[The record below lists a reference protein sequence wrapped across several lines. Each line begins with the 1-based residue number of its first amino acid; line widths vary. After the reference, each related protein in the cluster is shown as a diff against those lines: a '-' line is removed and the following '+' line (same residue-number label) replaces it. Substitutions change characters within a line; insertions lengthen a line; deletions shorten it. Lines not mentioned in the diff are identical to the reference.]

1 MATAKKPAAKSTKK
15 TPAKSAAKA
24 HAKPAAK
31 TQAKA
36 SEEEKVTEETS
47 AEEGAEEGTEEGA
60 EEGADEKPAEA
71 HGDEGLPETKEVAEL
86 RAAGREAIEAL
97 KRLNDL
103 LRPLSVKLNADERK
117 SGVGKMLKGEAE
129 QLVKVA
135 RYAMKHPE
143 LVKGF
148 AAKDG
153 GADLAVF
160 EGDLLA
166 AHLATHE
173 AARSLREEIEGHTQ
187 EMLSLLGDLAIH
199 RGLLARPVLL
209 KVYKVFA
216 QVAQN
221 DAGVYSAIRSVIE
234 FFDRPSR
241 DAKADEAPSEG

>member
-31 TQAKA
+31 THAKA

-47 AEEGAEEGTEEGA
+47 AEEGSDEGSEETPE
-60 EEGADEKPAEA
+60 EKPAEA
-71 HGDEGLPETKEVAEL
+71 HAEEGLPETKEVAEL

-103 LRPLSVKLNADERK
+103 LRPLSVKLNAEERK

-173 AARSLREEIEGHTQ
+173 AARALREEIEGHTQ